1 MQKIQDD
8 QQYIKNTKSMQKMQ
22 EIADRLASTTPDLT
36 KFINPEA
43 ILKPTKMQIDLQ
55 GKKGDPNDPKNK
67 KKQIQQINNIAKNE
81 MTAQD
86 WMQKSSEL
94 QSILEKEKMR
104 TNQLELELKNR
115 QERFV
120 NREIEY
126 RKTIE
131 ELQSELRAKTALDQ
145 GDRKIMENIY
155 KDHNKIIEGINNI
168 QLRTSK
174 ILVDQERDIIRF
186 FNNKI
191 NEIKKQF
198 EEERIKKGKNDQ
210 EYIEKENQLI
220 SELEW
225 IKNIAQKIDNENHS
239 LMQKYKELK
248 IQYQTQ
254 ENDREMLLKELIMKK
269 KKNAILKSQ
278 IQQYE
283 KLLNEVQKDEIEQD
297 DQSFD
302 QPSYQDIVRPGSKA
316 KVRIRSVKNSAQ
328 SQNKQN
334 KDEQLSKNPSQIQQQ
349 QQQQQG
355 SQQIQQTLQRYEK
368 TMKSLQSTLKKE
380 QKRVRELKQLY
391 IKEIQSKSELEL
403 ILRKCIDDIKEEII
417 QIKGEARIINKNS
430 KNKPDM
436 LEKEDRDKLIQ
447 TLLDNEKIVTLIHDQ
462 IFYANKKKVDVD
474 ELNTSKQ
481 QQQTQQKLFSFPN
494 KQTIQQQQQSQQK
507 QQEEEGFD
515 DEENPED
522 EF

>member
-36 KFINPEA
+36 KFINSEA

-67 KKQIQQINNIAKNE
+67 KKQIQQNNVIAKNE

-86 WMQKSSEL
+86 WILKCQEL
-94 QSILEKEKMR
+94 QAILEKEKMR

-131 ELQSELRAKTALDQ
+131 ELQYELRAKTALDQ

-297 DQSFD
+297 DHSFD
-302 QPSYQDIVRPGSKA
+302 QPSYQDVVRPGSKA
-316 KVRIRSVKNSAQ
+316 KVRIRSVKNLAQ

-334 KDEQLSKNPSQIQQQ
+334 KDEQLNPSQIQQEQ
-349 QQQQQG
+349 VQG
-355 SQQIQQTLQRYEK
+355 SSQIQQYKQRYEK

-380 QKRVRELKQLY
+380 QKKVRELKQLY
-391 IKEIQSKSELEL
+391 IQELQSKSELEHV
-403 ILRKCIDDIKEEII
+403 LRKCIDDIKEEII
-417 QIKGEARIINKNS
+417 QIKGEARILNKNN
-430 KNKPDM
+430 KNKLDM

-474 ELNTSKQ
+474 ELNISKQ
-481 QQQTQQKLFSFPN
+481 QQQQQSQQKLFQFPN
-494 KQTIQQQQQSQQK
+494 KQTIQQQQQQI
-507 QQEEEGFD
+507 EGFD
-515 DEENPED
+515 DGENPED

>member
-8 QQYIKNTKSMQKMQ
+8 QQFIKNTKSMQKMQ

-67 KKQIQQINNIAKNE
+67 KKQIQQSTVITKNE

-86 WMQKSSEL
+86 WILKCQEL
-94 QSILEKEKMR
+94 QAILEKEKMR

-131 ELQSELRAKTALDQ
+131 ELQYELRAKTALDQ

-283 KLLNEVQKDEIEQD
+283 QLLNEVQKDEVEQD

-349 QQQQQG
+349 LQG
-355 SQQIQQTLQRYEK
+355 SQSIQQTLQRYEK
-368 TMKSLQSTLKKE
+368 TIKSLQSTLKKE

-391 IKEIQSKSELEL
+391 IKEMQSKSELEV

-417 QIKGEARIINKNS
+417 QIKGEARIFNKNN
-430 KNKPDM
+430 KNKQDN
-436 LEKEDRDKLIQ
+436 LDKEDRDKLIQ

-481 QQQTQQKLFSFPN
+481 QQQQQPEQQKLFQFPN
-494 KQTIQQQQQSQQK
+494 KQIIQQQSQQK
-507 QQEEEGFD
+507 QQEDEGFD
-515 DEENPED
+515 YGENPED

>member
-8 QQYIKNTKSMQKMQ
+8 QQYIKNTKSMLKMQ
-22 EIADRLASTTPDLT
+22 EITDKLASTTPDLT

-43 ILKPTKMQIDLQ
+43 ILKPTKMQIDQQ

-67 KKQIQQINNIAKNE
+67 KKQIQQSTVITKNE

-86 WMQKSSEL
+86 WILKCQEL
-94 QSILEKEKMR
+94 QAILEKEKMR

-283 KLLNEVQKDEIEQD
+283 KLLNEVQKDEVEQD

-316 KVRIRSVKNSAQ
+316 KVRIRSVKNLAQ
-328 SQNKQN
+328 SQNKLN

-349 QQQQQG
+349 QLQG
-355 SQQIQQTLQRYEK
+355 SQSIQQTLSRYEK
-368 TMKSLQSTLKKE
+368 TIKSLQSTLKKE

-391 IKEIQSKSELEL
+391 IKEMQSKSELEV

-417 QIKGEARIINKNS
+417 QIKGEARIFNKNN
-430 KNKPDM
+430 KNKSDM

-474 ELNTSKQ
+474 DLNTSKQ
-481 QQQTQQKLFSFPN
+481 QEPQQQKLFQFPN
-494 KQTIQQQQQSQQK
+494 KQTLQKQSQQR
-507 QQEEEGFD
+507 QQEDEGFD
-515 DEENPED
+515 DGENPED

>member
-8 QQYIKNTKSMQKMQ
+8 QQYIKNTKSQLKMQ
-22 EIADRLASTTPDLT
+22 GITDNLASTTPDLT

-43 ILKPTKMQIDLQ
+43 LLKPTKMQIEQ
-55 GKKGDPNDPKNK
+55 QNKKSDPNDSKNK
-67 KKQIQQINNIAKNE
+67 KKQIQQSTVITKNE

-86 WMQKSSEL
+86 WILKCQEL
-94 QSILEKEKMR
+94 QAILEKEKMR

-131 ELQSELRAKTALDQ
+131 ALQTELRAKTALDQ

-155 KDHNKIIEGINNI
+155 KDHNKIIDGINNI

-278 IQQYE
+278 IEQYE
-283 KLLNEVQKDEIEQD
+283 KLLNEAQKDEVEQD

-316 KVRIRSVKNSAQ
+316 KVRIRSVKNSSQ
-328 SQNKQN
+328 SQNRQN
-334 KDEQLSKNPSQIQQQ
+334 KDDSLSKNQSQIQQQ
-349 QQQQQG
+349 QQQG
-355 SQQIQQTLQRYEK
+355 SQSIQQTLQRYEK
-368 TMKSLQSTLKKE
+368 TIKSLQSTLKKE
-380 QKRVRELKQLY
+380 QKRVRDLKQLY
-391 IKEIQSKSELEL
+391 IKEMQSKSELEV

-417 QIKGEARIINKNS
+417 QIKGEARIFNKNN
-430 KNKPDM
+430 KNKLDQ

-462 IFYANKKKVDVD
+462 IFYANKKKVD

-481 QQQTQQKLFSFPN
+481 YEPKQQKLFQFPN
-494 KQTIQQQQQSQQK
+494 KQILQQQSQQR
-507 QQEEEGFD
+507 QLEDEGFD
-515 DEENPED
+515 DGENPED